1 MTVLI
6 DESIKRADGFLS
18 SLGILPE
25 QIEMEAYCQWFLQE
39 MSNGLEGKA
48 SSLKMI
54 PTYIEP
60 KQQIPIDSP
69 VIVIDAGGTNLRTC
83 VVTLT
88 QEGPEVSD
96 FSKRG
101 MPGVRH
107 EVSRDE
113 FYGLIADALEPV
125 YSSSDRIGFCFSY
138 AASITPQKD
147 GRLIVFSKEI
157 KAPEVIGTLVGSS
170 LLEKMRERGYEQEKR
185 LCLLNDTVA
194 TLLAGMGSGSDHHY
208 DGFIGF
214 ILGTGTNTSYVES
227 NGNIKTAQEVSSEG
241 TQVINVESG
250 NFAVNLTEFDRSF
263 ISTTKDPNVYHFEKL
278 ISGAYLGQYAQHV
291 LEEAVRQKVL
301 SDSFADRF
309 YSSISRLDTIT
320 ADEYLHRPYG
330 QNPLASCCVDEQ
342 DALTVYRI
350 LDKVIERAA
359 KLTAVNLAATVI
371 KSGSGRD
378 PRRPVCINADG
389 TTFYMTHNLKRYTEE
404 YLYAYLTQQKGHW
417 YQIVSIDRSPI
428 IGAAI
433 AGLIS

>member
-1 MTVLI
+1 MVSI
-6 DESIKRADGFLS
+6 DESIKRADGFLT
-18 SLGILPE
+18 SLGIAPD
-25 QIEMEAYCQWFLQE
+25 QIEMEAYCQWFLKE
-39 MSNGLEGKA
+39 MSNGLEGKD

-60 KQQIPIDSP
+60 KELIPAGRP

-88 QEGPEVSD
+88 DEGPLVSD

-101 MPGVRH
+101 MPGVKQ

-113 FYGLIADALEPV
+113 FYGLIADVVEPV
-125 YSSSDRIGFCFSY
+125 YSASDRIGFCFSY
-138 AASITPQKD
+138 AANITPQKD

-170 LLEKMRERGYEQEKR
+170 LLEEMRNRGYDQDKK

-194 TLLAGMGSGSDHHY
+194 TLLAGMSTSDKQHY
-208 DGFIGF
+208 DGYIGF

-227 NGNIKTAQEVSSEG
+227 NAQIGTAEG
-241 TQVINVESG
+241 LEPEGSQVINVESG
-250 NFAVNLTEFDRSF
+250 NFAVNLTDFDRSF

-278 ISGAYLGQYAQHV
+278 ISGAYLGQYAHHV
-291 LEEAVRQKVL
+291 LEEAIRQKVL
-301 SDSFADRF
+301 SPSFADRF
-309 YSSISRLDTIT
+309 HSTIGQLDTIT

-330 QNPLASCCVDEQ
+330 QNPLAACCVDEQ
-342 DALTVYRI
+342 DALVVYRI
-350 LDKVIERAA
+350 LDKIIERAA

-371 KSGSGRD
+371 KAGSGRD

-389 TTFYMTHNLKRYTEE
+389 TTFYMTHHLKRYTEQ
-404 YLYAYLTQQKGHW
+404 YLHSYLTEQKGHW